1 MADIRQYRKEKK
13 NSMESEAGERADGE
27 YKGRLRKHKMR
38 VRIIAAV
45 SVTLVI
51 VLAAVLCF
59 VNYGSGY
66 KSYTVRNSV
75 SRMDNGYAR
84 YINFDSGYV
93 RCSRDGTAMYS
104 YDGVQQWNKTY
115 EMKSPLTD
123 VCGQYMAVADTEGN
137 EIYLFD
143 RNGYIS
149 TVNTALPIMQIR
161 MSSNGTV
168 AATLEDSDAVY
179 INMYDSEGE
188 KIYSIK
194 STVSGNGVPVSMDL
208 SPDGH
213 LLIVSYTSVESQ
225 KLATSVVFYN
235 FGEVGQSEVE
245 RVVGGY
251 DTYGE
256 QLVADVRF
264 IGSGTALAVG
274 ENVISFF
281 KVGEYPKLVSELA
294 LEFTVDKVFYSDK
307 YVGLEYADKSNSKK
321 VAVYDMS
328 GGYVATLDAGGKYSQ
343 YAFAGDSLLMYGDS
357 SVRLINMKGKVL
369 FDGSIEEGIVEM
381 IPISGDSEYI
391 CLGPDKLMRI
401 EFKHGG

>member
-13 NSMESEAGERADGE
+13 NSAVRDAGEHSDGE
-27 YKGRLRKHKMR
+27 YNGRLRKHKMR
-38 VRIIAAV
+38 VRIIAAAAA
-45 SVTLVI
+45 
-51 VLAAVLCF
+51 VLAAVLVAVLCI

-66 KSYTVRNSV
+66 KSYSVKNSV
-75 SRMDNGYAR
+75 SRNDSGYAR
-84 YINFDSGYV
+84 YMDFGSGYV
-93 RCSRDGTAMYS
+93 RCSRDGTSMYS

-143 RNGYIS
+143 RSGYIS
-149 TVNTALPIMQIR
+149 TVNTALPIIQIR
-161 MSSNGTV
+161 VSSQGAV
-168 AATLEDSDAVY
+168 AATLEDNDAVY
-179 INMYDSEGE
+179 INMYDSGSE
-188 KIYSIK
+188 KIYGIK

-213 LLIVSYTSVESQ
+213 LLIVSYTSVEAQ
-225 KLATSVVFYN
+225 ALATSVVFYN

-256 QLVADVRF
+256 QLVAEVRF
-264 IGSGTALAVG
+264 TGSGTAVAVG
-274 ENVISFF
+274 ESVISFF
-281 KVGEYPKLVSELA
+281 KVGEYPKLVAEVA
-294 LEFTVDKVFYSDK
+294 LDFKVDKVFYSDK
-307 YVGLEYADKSNSKK
+307 YLGLEYSDKNNSKK
-321 VAVYDMS
+321 VSVYDMS
-328 GGYVATLDAGGKYSQ
+328 GSRVAVFDAGGEYSQ

-357 SVRLINMKGKVL
+357 RVKLINMKGKVL

-381 IPISGDSEYI
+381 IPISGDGEYI

-401 EFKHGG
+401 EFRHGG